1 MDERRRSFR
10 ALVVEDDPGIAGLV
24 KRVLQRENFTVECVR
39 DGANAIELLREVA
52 YDLLILDLF
61 LPQINGE
68 VVLDYLEQEQ
78 PKYLRRVIVTTASP
92 RQLTCEFLQRVCKL
106 LEKPFDIDRLKLYA
120 RECAESTAA

>member
-1 MDERRRSFR
+1 MERRRSFR

-61 LPQINGE
+61 LPEISGE
-68 VVLDYLEQEQ
+68 LVLDYLEQEQ

-106 LEKPFDIDRLKLYA
+106 LEKPFDIERLKLFA
-120 RECAESTAA
+120 RECADSDAA

>member
-1 MDERRRSFR
+1 M
-10 ALVVEDDPGIAGLV
+10 EDDPGIAGLV
-24 KRVLQRENFTVECVR
+24 KRVLQREHFTVECVR

-61 LPQINGE
+61 LPEINGE

-120 RECAESTAA
+120 RECADSTAA